1 MESWEKN
8 YIRNYEDETEDKQ
21 PVSTAVR
28 DDGATWLLAGV
39 CLLLLSNS
47 RKQLVS
53 ALLRYNPFIF
63 LSSATNVINEIQS

>member
-28 DDGATWLLAGV
+28 DDGAT
-39 CLLLLSNS
+39 
-47 RKQLVS
+47 
-53 ALLRYNPFIF
+53 
-63 LSSATNVINEIQS
+63 